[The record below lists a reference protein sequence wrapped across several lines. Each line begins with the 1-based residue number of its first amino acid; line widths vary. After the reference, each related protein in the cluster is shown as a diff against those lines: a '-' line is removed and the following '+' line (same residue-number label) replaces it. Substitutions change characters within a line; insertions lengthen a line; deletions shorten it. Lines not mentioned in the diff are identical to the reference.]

1 MEEKS
6 SEGTREKALFADPG
20 REETLLAKL
29 ERYGRSDFYPLHMP
43 GHKRQMQRIGQPYKI
58 DITEIDGFDNLH
70 HAEGVLLEAQ
80 RRAAL
85 LYGAEETF
93 YLVNGSTCGILA
105 AVSAAVPR
113 GGRILMARNCH
124 KAAYHAV
131 LLNGLHAEYL
141 YPPTDEKRGMNG
153 SICAEDV
160 RAALSGRRCGERAED
175 VCPGRNSQS
184 SEGSG
189 CSDER
194 AEDVRPGRNSQSSG
208 GSGCSDERCGER
220 AEEVCP
226 GRNSQSPGGA
236 KCPELHSAVR
246 AVLITSPTYDGIV
259 SDIRAIAEEVH
270 RAGAILI
277 VDEAHGA
284 HFAMDPYFPESA
296 LDCGA
301 DLVIQSVHKTLPSF
315 TQTALLHVQ
324 GPRVDRERLR
334 KYLGVYQT
342 SSPSYVLMAGIDECI
357 SLLLRDR
364 KVLYAAFTNRLERM
378 RTALKNMKV
387 LELADAD
394 TIETSVW
401 AFDRSK
407 VLISTH
413 RSPING
419 PALGR
424 LLRERYHLEVEM
436 EAAQYITAIMTAFDT
451 EEGFRRLTDAL
462 LEIDAQMVSGEQ
474 DGKENDGWSAE
485 AEAYLKSD
493 GQSVQD
499 GEKSDGQSV
508 QSKEKSDGQSV
519 QGGGKSDGR
528 SVLYDETEVK
538 RHSGMTVRNEEV
550 LTVAEADG
558 REQEE
563 ILLSESA
570 GRLSAEFVCLYPPG
584 IPLLVPGERISKALL
599 DELEYDRAIGLNLQ
613 GLSDYNGWRIR
624 VIR

>member
-184 SEGSG
+184 
-189 CSDER
+189 
-194 AEDVRPGRNSQSSG
+194 
-208 GSGCSDERCGER
+208 
-220 AEEVCP
+220 
-226 GRNSQSPGGA
+226 PGGA
-236 KCPELHSAVR
+236 KCLELHSAVR

>member
-6 SEGTREKALFADPG
+6 SEGTREKALFAGPG

-43 GHKRQMQRIGQPYKI
+43 GHKRQMQRIGQPYEI

-141 YPPTDEKRGMNG
+141 YPPADEKRGMNG

-160 RAALSGRRCGERAED
+160 RAALAGRRCGERAED
-175 VCPGRNSQS
+175 
-184 SEGSG
+184 
-189 CSDER
+189 
-194 AEDVRPGRNSQSSG
+194 
-208 GSGCSDERCGER
+208 
-220 AEEVCP
+220 VCP

>member
-1 MEEKS
+1 MNREETRVEEKS

-184 SEGSG
+184 
-189 CSDER
+189 
-194 AEDVRPGRNSQSSG
+194 
-208 GSGCSDERCGER
+208 
-220 AEEVCP
+220 
-226 GRNSQSPGGA
+226 PGGA
-236 KCPELHSAVR
+236 KCLELHSAVR